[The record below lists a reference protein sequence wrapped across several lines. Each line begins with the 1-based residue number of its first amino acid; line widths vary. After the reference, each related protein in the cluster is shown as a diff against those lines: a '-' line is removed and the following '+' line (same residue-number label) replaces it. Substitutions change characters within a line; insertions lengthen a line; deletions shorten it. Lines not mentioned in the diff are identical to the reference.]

1 MAGRLEEQDFSSLK
15 EAYDPDQS
23 SLSQFCGA
31 GDTTIAVVRKPN
43 DTGIDAVCDE
53 WLPELGMPEDALSDY
68 WELRSA
74 YEDNQYVSNH
84 EAANRAFEE
93 ANLTERFDDYVRG
106 NADAQEAL
114 DEIVRRLSDGENITL
129 VCFESDGKK
138 CHRHILM
145 QMIQKRREAS
155 LTAGRALSTT
165 LD

>member
-1 MAGRLEEQDFSSLK
+1 MAGRLKEQDFASLK

-31 GDTTIAVVRKPN
+31 GDTTIAVVRKPS

-53 WLPELGMPEDALSDY
+53 WCPELGMPEQALSDY

-84 EAANRAFEE
+84 DAANRAFNE
-93 ANLTERFDDYVRG
+93 AELTERFEEYVRTT
-106 NADAQEAL
+106 DEAQEAL
-114 DEIVRRLSDGENITL
+114 DKLVERLDAGENITL

-145 QMIQKRREAS
+145 QMIEKRREAS
-155 LTAGRALSTT
+155 LTAGRALSTSS
-165 LD
+165 D

>member
-1 MAGRLEEQDFSSLK
+1 MAGRLKEQDFASLK

-53 WLPELGMPEDALSDY
+53 WCPELGMPEQALSDY

-84 EAANRAFEE
+84 DAANRAFNE
-93 ANLTERFDDYVRG
+93 AELTERFEEYVRTT
-106 NADAQEAL
+106 DEAQEAL
-114 DEIVRRLSDGENITL
+114 DKLVERLDAGENITL

-145 QMIQKRREAS
+145 QMIEKRRENE
-155 LTAGRALSTT
+155 LKVR
-165 LD
+165 